1 MSKNYG
7 TPYTTSQRQVIE
19 SRGRDM
25 LVSAS
30 AGTGKTTV
38 MIERIAQLLEKDAD
52 ISEIVV
58 VTFTNLAAAE
68 MKNRLAVKLS
78 AKRGDK
84 RMIDQLE
91 RIDSANICTLH
102 SFCGELLRNYFYVA
116 DIDPSYTILDS
127 NLIANLRQSAMDE
140 VFLQYYAEKDEVFKQ
155 VYKIFAANRQQ
166 SNFYDV
172 LFQLYEFS
180 RCIADFNGWYN
191 EKRQNLLN
199 LQEDGVIISTLF
211 DDLKKTVN
219 YYRESFAKLYC
230 DATEQQLAFA
240 NIIKENA
247 DKFSTIRLDSFEHA
261 LFDTYKTDITPL
273 PRKNNAK
280 KSELEKE
287 TENAVR
293 DNFARLAD
301 GYKQYYKKT
310 ANLCRGLD
318 MQTLRDQTLQTVAQ
332 LDKLVEI
339 IDRFDK
345 IYFQSKKERG
355 GVDFN
360 DLEHLTL
367 KILDDAEAYQAIKTN
382 CKYIFVDE
390 YQDTNPIQE
399 AIVARLASI
408 NGLFMVGD
416 VKQSIYGFRGCEP
429 NIFADKEK
437 RFENDGQGE
446 VVRLNDNFRSNVDI
460 LDFVN
465 VVFSAVMTDDFGKVN
480 YKQEACLNG
489 VNKPALTQTPSVRV
503 DFVTPATVDKDDDED
518 IGIYDITAETDAVTV
533 DREAALVVKRIKQY
547 VGMRYTDSKGNEQ
560 IIGYGDVVILLRT
573 FKDKAVSI
581 YNALISANIPVVAN
595 FNMDGYASKEIRD
608 LINLM
613 RVLDNPYNDIYLVGV
628 CLSCFGGFDESELGL
643 IRLNDS
649 ERMSFYDRLKQYAQN
664 GSDVGIVEKSVKLLK
679 LLEKL
684 RFYSHGASVSE
695 TVLQIL
701 NLTQYRL
708 YVQGLPNS
716 GLRLRKLYNF
726 IDTVKDASYAQS
738 IDKFLSYLDNSE
750 ENVLSDSVG
759 STNAVRMMTMH
770 ASKGLEFPVVIIAD
784 LQHLFKR
791 DDKPLICNFDMGIA
805 MNYYDFAAM
814 TFAPTLALRA
824 LSIRNSVKD
833 GEEQMRL
840 LYVAMTRAKYALNLI
855 ASTTEKQINAMPCL
869 PQRATSHLDWLL
881 YTIRSKYVLSANGE
895 IETVFKNS
903 QLEINVCKDVSNV
916 SDADTLQPKLVRQET
931 DISKIEKKLNYKYPY
946 LDQQYMPAKV
956 VSSALD
962 KEYIGVNEQYE
973 TAIVQDN
980 DRNKIGTAYHKV
992 YQYVNYDSDREQI
1005 KQTIF
1010 SLVADERIEQRFAD
1024 KLDIDLIYSTLH
1036 NEQLRSIVAKGTV
1049 YREMPFMLYAPYNQV
1064 SKDGKYTDDVML
1076 QGVIDLLVL
1085 GKDCAAVVDFKYTS
1099 HSDRIKQNYTAQLN
1113 SYRLAV
1119 QQICG
1124 IQNVDCY
1131 VLSIADNLIIKF

>member
-180 RCIADFNGWYN
+180 RCIADFNGWYK

-301 GYKQYYKKT
+301 RYKQYYKKT

-318 MQTLRDQTLQTVAQ
+318 MQTLCNQTLQTVAQ

-367 KILDDAEAYQAIKTN
+367 KILDDAEAYQAIKAN

-480 YKQEACLNG
+480 YKQDACLNG

-649 ERMSFYDRLKQYAQN
+649 ERMSFYDRLKQYAQD

-695 TVLQIL
+695 TVLQIVKRYSPL
-701 NLTQYRL
+701 FLMGSIMFF
-708 YVQGLPNS
+708 VQMTLQNVNVALGRAKSALF
-716 GLRLRKLYNF
+716 LAVLRKVIILIPLCF
-726 IDTVKDASYAQS
+726 ALTHFVGVKGVYM
-738 IDKFLSYLDNSE
+738 SE
-750 ENVLSDSVG
+750 G
-759 STNAVRMMTMH
+759 
-770 ASKGLEFPVVIIAD
+770 IAD
-784 LQHLFKR
+784 LAAGIITAVALLTSFPKVFEKR
-791 DDKPLICNFDMGIA
+791 EREV
-805 MNYYDFAAM
+805 
-814 TFAPTLALRA
+814 RA
-824 LSIRNSVKD
+824 SK
-833 GEEQMRL
+833 EE
-840 LYVAMTRAKYALNLI
+840 
-855 ASTTEKQINAMPCL
+855 
-869 PQRATSHLDWLL
+869 H
-881 YTIRSKYVLSANGE
+881 
-895 IETVFKNS
+895 
-903 QLEINVCKDVSNV
+903 VC
-916 SDADTLQPKLVRQET
+916 E
-931 DISKIEKKLNYKYPY
+931 
-946 LDQQYMPAKV
+946 
-956 VSSALD
+956 
-962 KEYIGVNEQYE
+962 
-973 TAIVQDN
+973 
-980 DRNKIGTAYHKV
+980 
-992 YQYVNYDSDREQI
+992 
-1005 KQTIF
+1005 
-1010 SLVADERIEQRFAD
+1010 
-1024 KLDIDLIYSTLH
+1024 
-1036 NEQLRSIVAKGTV
+1036 
-1049 YREMPFMLYAPYNQV
+1049 
-1064 SKDGKYTDDVML
+1064 
-1076 QGVIDLLVL
+1076 
-1085 GKDCAAVVDFKYTS
+1085 
-1099 HSDRIKQNYTAQLN
+1099 
-1113 SYRLAV
+1113 
-1119 QQICG
+1119 
-1124 IQNVDCY
+1124 
-1131 VLSIADNLIIKF
+1131 